1 MSLATSAN
9 GGTNLTCRPVHR
21 MSADEGAKRTR
32 QGRAFWSVHDR
43 SEKSVKPQLWFLR
56 CRAHPHVRARRVF
69 DNRELASARFA
80 RRNAARIKLP
90 YPFVPDRPP
99 RP

>member
-9 GGTNLTCRPVHR
+9 GTNLTCPVPSNACPLMR
-21 MSADEGAKRTR
+21 AKRTR
-32 QGRAFWSVHDR
+32 HGRRFWSVHDP
-43 SEKSVKPQLWFLR
+43 SEKSVKPQLCFLR
-56 CRAHPHVRARRVF
+56 CRSHPHVRAWRVF
-69 DNRELASARFA
+69 DNRELATARFA
-80 RRNAARIKLP
+80 RRNAARIKLR